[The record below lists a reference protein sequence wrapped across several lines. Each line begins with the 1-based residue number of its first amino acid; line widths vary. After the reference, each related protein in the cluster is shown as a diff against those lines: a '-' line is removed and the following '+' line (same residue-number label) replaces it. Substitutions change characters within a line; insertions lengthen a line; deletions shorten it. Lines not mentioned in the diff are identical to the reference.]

1 MEQLLN
7 ELPQDP
13 WQQVLSSVLD
23 ALGSDK
29 FPTSQDSLELLSKKE
44 LPLKDG
50 WVVDN
55 MDVEGRMRGLEGTHN
70 MDSHNLASGDMDSWD
85 DSHVEVHKD
94 YTLHHLSHS

>member
-7 ELPQDP
+7 ELSQDP

-23 ALGSDK
+23 VLGSDK
-29 FPTSQDSLELLSKKE
+29 FPTSLDSLELLSREE

-55 MDVEGRMRGLEGTHN
+55 MDVEGRMSTHN
-70 MDSHNLASGDMDSWD
+70 MDIHNLVSGDIHSWD
-85 DSHVEVHKD
+85 DSHVEVDRED
-94 YTLHHLSHS
+94 YTLHHPSHS